1 MSLYHLGVQQAL
13 VDAGLTKQAA
23 GWGWPLAAGGAAL
36 LGGGLGALAGED
48 KKRGAMIGALGGLGA
63 VGGARYGTGKLTKLL
78 SNLSKYKGAVSP
90 EAHMERI
97 LKNPNGMKNPNVANW
112 VLKHLGAGAAL
123 GLGGLG
129 AGLGVGSRLV
139 PHSESSSG
147 GGEGG
152 LLGLSPE
159 RASQLQGLL
168 PIVQQMYQAS
178 QGGAP
183 LPSLASYSMFPEQSY
198 AGAPGAMGPGMPM

>member
-36 LGGGLGALAGED
+36 LGGGLGALASED
-48 KKRGAMIGALGGLGA
+48 RKRGAMIGALGGLGA

-78 SNLSKYKGAVSP
+78 SNFGKYKGAMP
-90 EAHMERI
+90 PKAHMEQA
-97 LKNPNGMKNPNVANW
+97 LKNPNVANW
-112 VLKHLGAGAAL
+112 MLKRLGTGAAL

-129 AGLGVGSRLV
+129 VGLGVGSRLA